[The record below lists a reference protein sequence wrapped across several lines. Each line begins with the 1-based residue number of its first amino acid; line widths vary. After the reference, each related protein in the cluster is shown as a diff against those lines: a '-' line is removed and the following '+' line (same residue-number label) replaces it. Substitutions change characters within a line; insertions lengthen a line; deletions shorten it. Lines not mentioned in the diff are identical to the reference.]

1 MSFKGFKGPAISK
14 QAIAKTGS
22 HQLLNMN
29 DSSNESSAVGQGFG
43 LSDDDDDSEDDF
55 SSEDELENNMEN
67 GFTGLVKKPLQAPGL
82 KSTGNAANRGV
93 PSPKLMGLHPPK
105 GPFGHDRVPS
115 LSDQSTTSSPRSLT
129 SFISRIRKSPMA
141 SPKVQQ
147 QQQYKTEGVR
157 FSSRIILY
165 DTYNCD
171 EYDRHPDIATCNQLT
186 PMLAQQIREELNE
199 IKSQM
204 EVHHESQCYTHFF

>member
-1 MSFKGFKGPAISK
+1 
-14 QAIAKTGS
+14 
-22 HQLLNMN
+22 
-29 DSSNESSAVGQGFG
+29 
-43 LSDDDDDSEDDF
+43 
-55 SSEDELENNMEN
+55 
-67 GFTGLVKKPLQAPGL
+67 
-82 KSTGNAANRGV
+82 
-93 PSPKLMGLHPPK
+93 
-105 GPFGHDRVPS
+105 
-115 LSDQSTTSSPRSLT
+115 
-129 SFISRIRKSPMA
+129 MA